1 MHATKES
8 NDFAVAPMG
17 WALKVSRTPVR
28 FSAKQKSY
36 PTKRFELGEDLGLKA
51 DPGDVATD
59 MRTTLD
65 ETGKRR
71 FKNDELR
78 RPQQIAG
85 PDLLLGN
92 AWQWI
97 QLWPRENLRKLNQTT
112 EGW

>member
-1 MHATKES
+1 MRQKKS

-36 PTKRFELGEDLGLKA
+36 PTKRFELEEEMGLKA
-51 DPGDVATD
+51 DPADVATD
-59 MRTTLD
+59 MKTTLD

-71 FKNDELR
+71 FKNDDLL
-78 RPQQIAG
+78 RPQQIATS

-92 AWQWI
+92 A
-97 QLWPRENLRKLNQTT
+97 
-112 EGW
+112 